1 MPVPPWATGKSVV
14 NDNEA
19 ADVAPKETVPVAVR
33 LFEPA
38 PILPSTLKLL
48 PTVKVPDTSPLPSTS
63 KLSVICTVPPV
74 ESNIR
79 LPDEVSISL
88 SAVTPN
94 LTLPAKT
101 PPN

>member
-1 MPVPPWATGKSVV
+1 MPVPPWATAKSVV

-19 ADVAPKETVPVAVR
+19 ADVAPKDTVPVAVR
-33 LFEPA
+33 LLEPA
-38 PILPSTLKLL
+38 AIFP
-48 PTVKVPDTSPLPSTS
+48 PTVKVLPTANVHDTSPLPSKS
-63 KLSVICTVPPV
+63 KLSVICTVPPL